1 MNEYQLS
8 NKQLFDKASYSDI
21 VESNELQI
29 LVFDGSKTTLE
40 TKGVFSIQDFTF
52 TFSLIE
58 IAESNALVR
67 DEENMIAEGDFFIFK
82 LHNTWHIAR
91 ISSKE
96 SGENYGFFNL
106 NFAVDMDVF
115 WDIDFVPFTP
125 NQTEYKRAECATP
138 FAIYMEC
145 NLPEGFDV
153 GWLKNTEGDCKKNEQ
168 MKEMLYRF
176 VRKTKQTL
184 EYGSLTKYGEL
195 ATCHNDQVIL
205 HLQQDGSLDEQDER
219 AINIIDNDLEI
230 YNVEIKL
237 EKEESNIFYST
248 FYAENPKSESDK
260 EKEIIGD
267 VNLSYC
273 LDFDGSY
280 KKIGEKLFENSPSGW
295 VATYSCWDK
304 LPNIQEPYKFSTV
317 DKWERVD
324 IISKVEG
331 DEKKQ
336 ELFQEIA
343 NDRNKLVQYS
353 YEIMENELGTK
364 QFNNE
369 IDFNIDYYNNVL
381 EQPDTQLGQ
390 VVYFTTKTGLRLK
403 SIVSKVVY
411 TNDNDIKITLGL
423 KRTKLSDQWRLCRKD
438 I

>member
-1 MNEYQLS
+1 MNEYQSS

-40 TKGVFSIQDFTF
+40 TKGIFSIQDFTF

-58 IAESNALVR
+58 IGESSCLVR
-67 DEENMIAEGDFFIFK
+67 DEDNTMCEGDYFIFK

-96 SGENYGFFNL
+96 STENYGFFNL
-106 NFAVDMDVF
+106 NFAIDMDIF

-125 NQTEYKRAECATP
+125 NETEYKRAECATP

-145 NLPEGFDV
+145 DLPQGFNV

-184 EYGSLTKYGEL
+184 EYGSLTKYGPL
-195 ATCHNDQVIL
+195 PTCHDEQVVL
-205 HLQQDGSLDEQDER
+205 HLKQDGSLNEQDEK

-230 YNVEIKL
+230 YNVDIRL
-237 EKEESNIFYST
+237 EREESNIFYST
-248 FYAENPKSESDK
+248 FYAEKPKSENGE

-273 LDFDGSY
+273 
-280 KKIGEKLFENSPSGW
+280 
-295 VATYSCWDK
+295 
-304 LPNIQEPYKFSTV
+304 
-317 DKWERVD
+317 
-324 IISKVEG
+324 
-331 DEKKQ
+331 
-336 ELFQEIA
+336 
-343 NDRNKLVQYS
+343 
-353 YEIMENELGTK
+353 
-364 QFNNE
+364 
-369 IDFNIDYYNNVL
+369 
-381 EQPDTQLGQ
+381 
-390 VVYFTTKTGLRLK
+390 
-403 SIVSKVVY
+403 
-411 TNDNDIKITLGL
+411 
-423 KRTKLSDQWRLCRKD
+423 
-438 I
+438 

>member
-1 MNEYQLS
+1 MNEYQSS

-58 IAESNALVR
+58 ISESNCLVR
-67 DEENMIAEGDFFIFK
+67 DENNTICEGDYFIFK
-82 LHNTWHIAR
+82 LHDTWHIAR

-96 SGENYGFFNL
+96 SSENYGFFNL
-106 NFAVDMDVF
+106 NFAVDMDIF

-125 NQTEYKRAECATP
+125 NETEYKRAECATP

-145 NLPEGFDV
+145 NLPQGFDV

-195 ATCHNDQVIL
+195 PTCHGDQVIL
-205 HLQQDGSLDEQDER
+205 YLEQDGSLDEQDEK

-230 YNVEIKL
+230 YNVDIKL
-237 EKEESNIFYST
+237 EREESNIFYST
-248 FYAENPKSESDK
+248 FYAENPKSENNEAK
-260 EKEIIGD
+260 EVIGD

-273 LDFDGSY
+273 LDIDGSY
-280 KKIGEKLFENSPSGW
+280 RKIGEKLFESTPSGW

-304 LPNIQEPYKFSTV
+304 LPDIGQPYKFSTT

-369 IDFNIDYYNNVL
+369 IEFNIDYYNNVL

-403 SIVSKVVY
+403 SVVSKVVY
-411 TNDNDIKITLGL
+411 VNDNDIKITLGL

>member
-1 MNEYQLS
+1 MNEYQL
-8 NKQLFDKASYSDI
+8 FDKANYSDI

-29 LVFDGSKTTLE
+29 LVFDGSKTTLDV
-40 TKGVFSIQDFTF
+40 KGVFSIQDFTF

-58 IAESNALVR
+58 ISESTCLIR
-67 DEENMIAEGDFFIFK
+67 DEDNMISEGDYFIFK
-82 LHNTWHIAR
+82 LHDTWHIAR
-91 ISSKE
+91 ISNKE
-96 SGENYGFFNL
+96 SGDIPGFFNL
-106 NFAVDMDVF
+106 TFAVDMDLF

-125 NQTEYKRAECATP
+125 NDTEYKRAECATP

-145 NLPEGFDV
+145 NLPQGFDV
-153 GWLKNTEGDCKKNEQ
+153 GWLENTDGDCKKNEQ

-195 ATCHNDQVIL
+195 PTCHTDQVIL
-205 HLQQDGSLDEQDER
+205 HLEQQGSLEDQDQK

-230 YNVEIKL
+230 YDVEIRL
-237 EKEESNIFYST
+237 EKEENNIFYNT
-248 FYAENPKSESDK
+248 FYAENPKSENNENK
-260 EKEIIGD
+260 EQIGD

-273 LDFDGSY
+273 LDANGDY
-280 KKIGEKLFENSPSGW
+280 KKIGEKLFEGQSSGW
-295 VATYSCWDK
+295 VATHSCWK
-304 LPNIQEPYKFSTV
+304 NLPNLNQPYKFSTTG
-317 DKWERVD
+317 KWERVD
-324 IISKVEG
+324 VISKVDG

-336 ELFQEIA
+336 EVWQSIA
-343 NDRNKLVQYS
+343 NDRNKLVEYS
-353 YEIMENELGTK
+353 YAIMENELGTK

-369 IDFNIDYYNNVL
+369 IEFSIDYYNNVL

-411 TNDNDIKITLGL
+411 TNDNNIRITLGL

>member
-1 MNEYQLS
+1 MNEYQSS

-29 LVFDGSKTTLE
+29 LVFDGSKITLE
-40 TKGVFSIQDFTF
+40 TKGIFSIQDFTF

-58 IAESNALVR
+58 IGESSCLVR
-67 DEENMIAEGDFFIFK
+67 DENNTICEGDYFIFK

-91 ISSKE
+91 ISNKE
-96 SGENYGFFNL
+96 STENYGFFNL
-106 NFAVDMDVF
+106 NFAIDMDIF

-125 NQTEYKRAECATP
+125 NETEYKRAECATP
-138 FAIYMEC
+138 IAIYMEC
-145 NLPEGFDV
+145 DLPQGFDV

-184 EYGSLTKYGEL
+184 EYGSLTKYGPL
-195 ATCHNDQVIL
+195 PTCHDEQVVL
-205 HLQQDGSLDEQDER
+205 YLKQDGSLNEQDEK

-230 YNVEIKL
+230 YNVDIRL
-237 EKEESNIFYST
+237 EREESNIFYST
-248 FYAENPKSESDK
+248 FYAENPKSENDN
-260 EKEIIGD
+260 KEIIGD

-273 LDFDGSY
+273 LDIDGSY
-280 KKIGEKLFENSPSGW
+280 KKIGEKLFDGTPSGW
-295 VATYSCWDK
+295 VATYSCWSK
-304 LPNIQEPYKFSTV
+304 LPDIGQPYKFSTT

-324 IISKVEG
+324 VISKVEG

-343 NDRNKLVQYS
+343 NDRNKLVQDS

-369 IDFNIDYYNNVL
+369 IEFNIDYYNNVL

-403 SIVSKVVY
+403 SVVSKVVY
-411 TNDNDIKITLGL
+411 VNDNDIKITLGL

>member
-1 MNEYQLS
+1 M
-8 NKQLFDKASYSDI
+8 KDIRLFDKASYSDI
-21 VESNELQI
+21 VESNEIQI
-29 LVFDGSKTTLE
+29 LVFDGSKTTLD

-58 IAESNALVR
+58 ISESTCLVR
-67 DEENMIAEGDFFIFK
+67 DENNVICEGDYFIFK
-82 LHNTWHIAR
+82 LHDTWHIAR
-91 ISSKE
+91 ISTKE
-96 SGENYGFFNL
+96 SGENPGFFNL
-106 NFAVDMDVF
+106 NFAVDMDLF

-125 NQTEYKRAECATP
+125 NDTEYKRAECATP

-145 NLPEGFDV
+145 NLPSGFDV
-153 GWLKNTEGDCKKNEQ
+153 GWLENTEGDCKKNEQ

-195 ATCHNDQVIL
+195 PTCHQDQVVL
-205 HLQQDGSLDEQDER
+205 HLKQQGSLEEQEQDI
-219 AINIIDNDLEI
+219 INIIDNDLEI
-230 YNVEIKL
+230 YNVEVRL
-237 EKEESNIFYST
+237 EKEESNIFYNT
-248 FYAENPKSESDK
+248 FYAKKPESKNND
-260 EKEIIGD
+260 EGGEEIIGD

-273 LDFDGSY
+273 LDIDGNY
-280 KKIGEKLFENSPSGW
+280 KKIGEKLFEGQPSGW
-295 VATYSCWDK
+295 VATYSCWEK
-304 LPNIQEPYKFSTV
+304 LPNLNQPYKFSTTG
-317 DKWERVD
+317 KWERVD
-324 IISKVEG
+324 VIEKVEG
-331 DEKKQ
+331 DDKKKEIYQ
-336 ELFQEIA
+336 QIA

-369 IDFNIDYYNNVL
+369 IEFSIDYYNNVL
-381 EQPDTQLGQ
+381 EKPDTQLGQ

-411 TNDNDIKITLGL
+411 TNDNNIRITLGL